1 MLGSVYVD
9 FDGTIAPSDPTDTL
23 FARFCHPSWRT
34 IEREWQQGRR
44 TGRDCMAQQVDLLR
58 ATPEAVA
65 TLVRSIEIDPEF
77 PGFVALCRRWDL
89 NVVVLSD
96 GLDLLVGD
104 VLRASGLHLPFFAN
118 RLRWLGGDRWQLEFP
133 FAQSG
138 CAASLGNC
146 KCSHGAAPRAHDG
159 LSVVVGDGRSDFCIA
174 ERSDLVLA
182 KGQLAAHCRFRKL
195 PHQPVQDF
203 ADATRFLGRWLALN
217 ARKSA

>member
-9 FDGTIAPSDPTDTL
+9 FDGTIAPSDPTDTV
-23 FARFCHPSWRT
+23 FERFCDPSWRT
-34 IEREWQQGRR
+34 IEREWQEGRR
-44 TGRDCMAQQVDLLR
+44 TARDCMAQQVDLLR
-58 ATPEAVA
+58 ATPEAIA
-65 TLVRSIEIDPEF
+65 ALLRSIKIDPAF

-104 VLRASGLHLPFFAN
+104 VLRAAGLNLPFFAN
-118 RLRWLGGDRWQLEFP
+118 RLRWLGGDRWKLDFP
-133 FAQSG
+133 FALSG

-146 KCSHGAAPRAHDG
+146 KCSHRAPPAREA

-174 ERSDLVLA
+174 ERSHLVLA

-203 ADATRFLGRWLALN
+203 AEATVCLGRWLAQN
-217 ARKSA
+217 VRKSA